1 MNSFLDNIITAFETW
16 VHYYDPPENCCGRKL
31 QKTYVAKPIN
41 ESTNGTFKLMIYIY
55 LKYNLPQF
63 DA

>member
-1 MNSFLDNIITAFETW
+1 MSKNNSYNDFKERKYRGA
-16 VHYYDPPENCCGRKL
+16 ENYF
-31 QKTYVAKPIN
+31 TFYADKPIN